1 VTFAPGV
8 YTVTSPIKLP
18 PGNTVPLTLSGY
30 GARIVLDGAIG
41 FLEFNDTADYQSFR
55 YFTIKGFEVDAARRM
70 NISGCALIGAT
81 NAFGNYFTKRGNVE
95 HITIEDVYVHGAP
108 AVVGGTCV
116 AIGLGC
122 KQGGVR
128 EATTNYVRHIT
139 IDDVRIEGG
148 DTGILVMTELSVA
161 GVPPKDQWPADV
173 NQVCDDIRISDVHFD
188 SGKVPPFLT
197 VQYHVG
203 IQVNGWGRGGTL
215 DVRDCFLKGSGD
227 DLLEIDNMRVAN
239 VTNVYTKES
248 FDIAFTV
255 RGFGYTLDAT
265 PPAEGTM
272 QVTYTNC
279 TYEMGTRGA
288 ETPTGF
294 GYAWQ
299 EINRADHPT
308 YRVVYVNCR
317 DILPD
322 GRVRAYTGP

>member
-1 VTFAPGV
+1 MT
-8 YTVTSPIKLP
+8 TS
-18 PGNTVPLTLSGY
+18 
-30 GARIVLDGAIG
+30 
-41 FLEFNDTADYQSFR
+41 
-55 YFTIKGFEVDAARRM
+55 TIS
-70 NISGCALIGAT
+70 N
-81 NAFGNYFTKRGNVE
+81 
-95 HITIEDVYVHGAP
+95 
-108 AVVGGTCV
+108 
-116 AIGLGC
+116 
-122 KQGGVR
+122 
-128 EATTNYVRHIT
+128 
-139 IDDVRIEGG
+139 
-148 DTGILVMTELSVA
+148 
-161 GVPPKDQWPADV
+161 
-173 NQVCDDIRISDVHFD
+173 VHFD
-188 SGKVPPFLT
+188 SGKVPPFLSR
-197 VQYHVG
+197 QYHVG

-215 DVRDCFLKGSGD
+215 NVRDCYLKGSGD